1 MTTSQKSGRHEN
13 PTRESDTRRAREEAL
28 DAVARYRAVLL
39 KLTHAEHHHAN
50 TDELITSGLT
60 PVWLQTKLQYNP
72 MMESHIDIV
81 ANCLEREKS
90 FRQGVLTDLM
100 SHYRQ
105 VVDHMR
111 QEAREADERMKEKA
125 KTLANNSDKKSCS
138 QPSRTPS

>member
-1 MTTSQKSGRHEN
+1 
-13 PTRESDTRRAREEAL
+13 
-28 DAVARYRAVLL
+28 
-39 KLTHAEHHHAN
+39 
-50 TDELITSGLT
+50 
-60 PVWLQTKLQYNP
+60 
-72 MMESHIDIV
+72 MESHIDIV

-138 QPSRTPS
+138 QALQNAIRENDKMEGELKKKRSRKIRCGV